1 MDEHIPSQASREYV
15 ARLRAQA
22 TKDDAERLE
31 YWRNASP
38 ERHAEVL
45 VELLDLTDVIL
56 RSRGRPAEK
65 PPLPEDKFPWP
76 SMRPKEPDVG

>member
-1 MDEHIPSQASREYV
+1 MDDHVPDGASRDYV
-15 ARLRAQA
+15 ARLRAHA
-22 TKDDAERLE
+22 AEDDRERLE

-45 VELLDLTDVIL
+45 VELLNLADVIL

-65 PPLPEDKFPWP
+65 PPLPEDGFPWP
-76 SMRPKEPDVG
+76 SMRRQEPDGG